1 MCGIAGVLSADSLMA
16 EQAVRAMNR
25 RQAHR
30 GPDDTGLEVLNV
42 PGGFLVLGHQRL
54 SILDLS
60 SAGHQPMKNP
70 HTGDW
75 IVYNG
80 EVYNYPTLRCEM
92 ESEGIL
98 FRSQCDTEAI
108 LYCYARWGAEC
119 FDRLEGMFAIA
130 LYDCRRQRIVLARDP
145 LGIKPL
151 YYAVTQKGLV
161 FSSELR
167 AIEASGFVECNID
180 RRAVAGL
187 LAYGSV
193 PAPLTMFKGVRLL
206 EPGVRGSIELPFE
219 PDKNGSLSTTR
230 FWNFPPPR
238 AVSDRREAVIETR
251 TRLEMAARK
260 HLLSDV
266 PVGVFLSSGLDSTA
280 VATLCARMEPGSI
293 NTFTVSL
300 ADYPAIDENPI
311 AGETA
316 RLIGT
321 RHHSITLED
330 SVVRRLTYAW
340 LNSIDQPSVD
350 GLNTFIISGAVR
362 EQGIKVALS
371 GLGGDEIFGG
381 YSGFSIIPKIMYW
394 GKIGYKLP
402 LFVRSALAGMI
413 FARKY
418 KSQREKA
425 RELAQTA
432 PVLRSI
438 YFRLRRLFS
447 DKSMRSLGFEP
458 DGLELNEEFLLREIL
473 SSERFEY
480 YDPEALISI
489 LESRFYMGNTL
500 LRDADVCGMAHGLE
514 IRVPLLDRVLVDYVY
529 SLPGKWRVRRKGVNK
544 PLLVEALGVGFRPEI
559 LALGKRGFSLPI
571 EHWMTGHM
579 RPYCEHLLQRT
590 CDCAEM
596 EPSAVK
602 KVWSDFLSEPNGPA
616 WSRAWLLVVLG
627 AWYDK
632 WDKTGR

>member
-1 MCGIAGVLSADSLMA
+1 MCGIAGILSADSLMA

-25 RQAHR
+25 CQAHR
-30 GPDDTGLEVLNV
+30 GPDDTGVKVLNV
-42 PGGFLVLGHQRL
+42 PGGGLVLGHQRL

-80 EVYNYPTLRCEM
+80 EVYNYPGLRSEM
-92 ESEGIL
+92 ESEGIV
-98 FRSQCDTEAI
+98 FRSRCDTEAI
-108 LYCYARWGAEC
+108 LYSYARWGVEC

-130 LYDCRRQRIVLARDP
+130 LYDSRKQRIVFARDP

-151 YYAVTQKGLV
+151 YYAITEKGLI

-167 AIEASGFVECNID
+167 AIKASGFVECSID

-193 PAPLTMFKGVRLL
+193 PGPLTMFKGVRLL
-206 EPGVRGSIELPFE
+206 EPGVWGSFDLPFV
-219 PDKNGSLSTTR
+219 PGRNRSLSIAR
-230 FWNFPPPR
+230 IWNFPAPK
-238 AVSDRREAVIETR
+238 AVSDRREAVLETR
-251 TRLEMAARK
+251 ARLEMAARK

-280 VATLCARMEPGSI
+280 VATLCARMETDSI

-311 AGETA
+311 AGKTA

-330 SVVRRLTYAW
+330 SVVRRLTHSW
-340 LNSIDQPSVD
+340 LNSMDQPSVD

-362 EQGIKVALS
+362 EQGIKVALC

-381 YSGFSIIPKIMYW
+381 YSGFSVIPKIMYW
-394 GKIGYKLP
+394 CRVGSKLP
-402 LFVRSALAGMI
+402 PFVRSALAGTI
-413 FARKY
+413 FAGKY

-432 PVLRSI
+432 PVLESI

-447 DKSMRSLGFEP
+447 DKSMQCLGFEP
-458 DGLELNEEFLLREIL
+458 DGLDLNDEFLPREISFRGEL
-473 SSERFEY
+473 HCS
-480 YDPEALISI
+480 DPEACISV

-529 SLPGKWRVRRKGVNK
+529 SLPGKWRVMRKGVNK

-559 LALGKRGFSLPI
+559 LSLRKRGFDLPI
-571 EHWMTGHM
+571 QHWMTGHL
-579 RPYCEHLLQRT
+579 RPYCEHLLQKI
-590 CDCAEM
+590 CDSGEI
-596 EPSAVK
+596 EPSAAK
-602 KVWSDFLSEPNGPA
+602 RVWNDFLSEPCSPA
-616 WSRAWLLVVLG
+616 WSRAWLLIVLG

-632 WDKTGR
+632 WGKTGR